1 MTAPAIE
8 DAHLDGFIDHLRT
21 QQRLSENTIR
31 AYRSDLVQ
39 LQAFLGND
47 LLEASHASLRAF
59 LASRHR
65 ELSPRSMCRK
75 LAAIRSFYRF
85 AKRRG
90 WLENSPADRIR
101 SVQVPRQ
108 LPKLLDHDEMS
119 ALLKAPDEKTN
130 LGLRDRALLELLY
143 ATGMRVS
150 ELTGLNV
157 DDLDMQERVVRVLGK
172 GNKERLVP
180 FGRHAQKALQLYFP
194 VREGL
199 LSRSRRPAPEALFLN
214 RLGGR
219 LSDRS
224 VRRLVDRAIVR
235 AGVLHDISPHVLRH
249 TFATHLLR
257 EGADLR
263 CIQELL
269 GHSSLSTTQGYTHV
283 EMKRIIEVYDSAHP
297 RARKR
302 KKGK

>member
-1 MTAPAIE
+1 MATSASGDVHIDEFIE
-8 DAHLDGFIDHLRT
+8 HLRT
-21 QQRLSENTIR
+21 QRRLSDNTIR

-39 LQAFLGND
+39 LQIFLGD
-47 LLEASHASLRAF
+47 GLLGATHTNLRAF

-65 ELSPRSMCRK
+65 ELSPRSMSRK
-75 LAAIRSFYRF
+75 LAAMRSFYRF

-90 WLENSPADRIR
+90 WLENSPAARIR
-101 SVQVPRQ
+101 SIQVPRQ
-108 LPKLLDHDEMS
+108 LPKLLDYDEMS
-119 ALLKAPDEKTN
+119 ALLRAPDTRTN

-150 ELTGLNV
+150 ELTGLNI
-157 DDLDMQERVVRVLGK
+157 DDMDMRERVARVLGK

-180 FGRHAQKALQLYFP
+180 FGRHAREALQLYFP
-194 VREGL
+194 ARDGL
-199 LSRSRRPAPEALFLN
+199 LLRSRRPAPDALFLN
-214 RLGGR
+214 RFGGR

-224 VRRLVDRAIVR
+224 VRRLLDRAILR

-249 TFATHLLR
+249 TFATHLLQ

-263 CIQELL
+263 SIQELL

-283 EMKRIIEVYDSAHP
+283 EMKRIMEVYDSAHP
-297 RARKR
+297 RARKT

>member
-1 MTAPAIE
+1 MAASDTEDVHIDEFIE
-8 DAHLDGFIDHLRT
+8 HLRT
-21 QQRLSENTIR
+21 QKRLSENTIW

-39 LQAFLGND
+39 LRAFLGEH
-47 LLEASHASLRAF
+47 LLGADHSRLRAF

-65 ELSPRSMCRK
+65 ELSPRSISRK

-90 WLENSPADRIR
+90 WLEASPAEKIR
-101 SVQVPRQ
+101 SMQVPKQ
-108 LPKLLDHDEMS
+108 LPKLLDYDEMS
-119 ALLKAPDEKTN
+119 ALLKAPDAKTD

-150 ELTGLNV
+150 ELTGLNTG
-157 DDLDMQERVVRVLGK
+157 DLDMQERVVRVLGK

-180 FGRHAQKALQLYFP
+180 FGRHALLALKLYFP
-194 VREGL
+194 AREGL
-199 LSRSRRPAPEALFLN
+199 LSRSRKPVPDALFLN
-214 RLGGR
+214 RFGGR

-235 AGVLHDISPHVLRH
+235 AGVMHDISPHVLRH
-249 TFATHLLR
+249 TFATHLLQ

-263 CIQELL
+263 SIQELL

-283 EMKRIIEVYDSAHP
+283 EMKRIMEVYDSAHP
-297 RARKR
+297 RARKG